1 MYPNSRIRTTWLAL
15 AGLLICLSVRT
26 GWAASADD
34 QFALAAAHYSAAR
47 WALAIDE
54 FETFLTAHASDPRC
68 EPVRFYLAECHVQ
81 KGTLPEARRWFD
93 EYLRQTPQGKYAQRA
108 EFRMGETEY
117 LAGDHESAK
126 VDLRRFW
133 QAHPDDE
140 LCAYAL
146 VYLGEMELEAQSA
159 QSAQE
164 VFAEC
169 LKRYPEGPLASECR
183 YGLARALESL
193 GDTEGSMRFYRYL
206 SEQAKETSLRDD
218 ALLRLA
224 ILQYHA
230 ADYVGARQS
239 LEQHVDRFPGSELA
253 AHARYWLGMTQLA
266 QGDHPAAADTLEA
279 AVQRYPQH
287 ELAAAMT
294 YAAAD
299 ALRRAQQ
306 PERAGKLCRRVLQD
320 WPKSEWA
327 DDSLNT
333 LIQLSWEGRRLDET
347 RQLATQFQEQYSDSE
362 LLPVVQ
368 QTLARAAIKDGDY
381 ADAVK
386 ALEPSADSPSADSV
400 TADSATAVERK
411 TEITP
416 ARESASEPS
425 AVGQI
430 APTTRD
436 TNQYYLALAL
446 LGESRY
452 QDALRTLEPLAA
464 IQSPA
469 ELVDGVRVARAAA
482 LLGLERYAEAVEPL
496 QTYLQAPTS
505 RADVERCRA
514 QLVVVF
520 ARLERWNDI
529 DPVLDAFRGEH
540 QDNDLYESTLEYL
553 AESAGGKGQRERGR
567 TWFAELGATAYQAA
581 RAAHGLAGEAWL
593 ESQRPE
599 QLNAAV
605 TTLDRLKQRFPTAPA
620 VPETALLVGQALER
634 AGRSQEALGLYRL
647 VVQTHCESTHYSAAL
662 LAAAR
667 VCDAQ
672 QLDGE
677 AESHLRKWLDAH
689 PAAPEREAA
698 LYQLAWVLVDQGH
711 DDDADQVFEQIRS
724 LGPAGTYWADA
735 TYRLA
740 ERAVR
745 VKDMQRAAALA
756 TEIAAS
762 RSAGRMVSYAIF
774 LQGQLAATNQRWDD
788 VLRSMERLQREY
800 PDSEL
805 KLSAEYWLA
814 EAHYR
819 LHQLAPARER
829 FDRLQQAAAG
839 RQEPWLAM
847 VPLRRAQVRAQE
859 GQWDEAFAIA
869 QTIAADYPE
878 FNQQHEVDYL
888 LGRYYM
894 NRAEFDNA
902 RGAYQRVLDS
912 PTGAQTETSAMA
924 QWMIGETHFMQR
936 DYHQAIKAYHR
947 VEVLHGFP
955 QWQAAA
961 LLQAGK
967 CHEMLGQWDE
977 ASKLYTQIL
986 RDYRDTRVA
995 EKANLRL
1002 RMAQQR
1008 TPAVQTR

>member
-1 MYPNSRIRTTWLAL
+1 MYPNSRIRMTLLAL
-15 AGLLICLSVRT
+15 LMCLAVRT

-34 QFALAAAHYSAAR
+34 QFALAAAHYSAGR

-54 FETFLTAHASDPRC
+54 FDTFLTAHATDDRC
-68 EPVRFYLAECHVQ
+68 ESVRFYLAECHVQ

-93 EYLRQTPQGKYAQRA
+93 EYLRQSPQGKYAQRA
-108 EFRMGETEY
+108 EFRLGETEY
-117 LAGDHESAK
+117 LAGDHEAAK
-126 VDLRRFW
+126 ENLRRFW

-146 VYLGEMELEAQSA
+146 VYLGEMGLESRNA

-164 VFAEC
+164 DFAEC

-183 YGLARALESL
+183 YGLARALETL
-193 GDTEGSMRFYRYL
+193 GDAEGSMRFYRFL
-206 SEQAKETSLRDD
+206 SEQANETSLRDD

-230 ADYVGARQS
+230 ADYLAARQS
-239 LEQHVDRFPGSELA
+239 LDQHVERFPGSELA

-266 QGDHPAAADTLEA
+266 QGDHSAAADTLEA
-279 AVQRYPQH
+279 AAQRNPQH

-306 PERAGKLCRRVLQD
+306 PERVDLLCRRVLKD

-327 DDSLNT
+327 DDSLHT

-347 RQLATQFQEQYSDSE
+347 RQLAEQFQQQYPHSE
-362 LLPVVQ
+362 LLPLVQ
-368 QTLARAAIKDGDY
+368 QTLARAAIKEGDY
-381 ADAVK
+381 ANAVK
-386 ALEPSADSPSADSV
+386 VLEPATDS
-400 TADSATAVERK
+400 SATAPQA
-411 TEITP
+411 T
-416 ARESASEPS
+416 
-425 AVGQI
+425 
-430 APTTRD
+430 D

-452 QDALRTLEPLAA
+452 QDALRALEPLSTVL
-464 IQSPA
+464 SPA

-496 QTYLQAPTS
+496 ETYLASPTS

-514 QLVVVF
+514 QLVVVL
-520 ARLERWNDI
+520 ARLERWEKI
-529 DPVLDAFRGEH
+529 DPVLDALRAEH
-540 QDNDLYESTLEYL
+540 DDNDQYDSTLEFL
-553 AESAGGKGQRERGR
+553 AESASGKGQRERAR
-567 TWFAELGATAYQAA
+567 NWFAELGTTASQAE

-593 ESQRPE
+593 ESQQPE
-599 QLNAAV
+599 RLDSAV
-605 TTLDRLKQRFPTAPA
+605 LTFKRLKQRFPTAPA
-620 VPETALLVGQALER
+620 VPESALLVGQALER

-647 VVQTHCESTHYSAAL
+647 VIEQHAESSHLPAAL

-667 VCDAQ
+667 VCDDQ
-672 QLDGE
+672 QLEAE
-677 AESHLRKWLDAH
+677 AESHLRQWLEAY
-689 PAAPEREAA
+689 PTAPEREAA
-698 LYQLAWVLVDQGH
+698 LYQLAWVLVDQGRE
-711 DDDADQVFEQIRS
+711 DDADEVFESVRS
-724 LGPAGTYWADA
+724 LGPSGAYWADA

-745 VKDMQRAAALA
+745 AKDLRRAEELA
-756 TEIAAS
+756 SEIAAS
-762 RSAGRMVSYAIF
+762 QAAGRMVSYAIF
-774 LQGQLAATNQRWDD
+774 LQGQLAATNQRWDE
-788 VLRSMERLQREY
+788 VLRTMERLHREY
-800 PDSEL
+800 PASEL
-805 KLSAEYWLA
+805 QLSADYWLA

-819 LHQLAPARER
+819 LHHLAESRER
-829 FDRLQQAAAG
+829 FDRLQQSATG
-839 RQEPWLAM
+839 RKEPWLAM
-847 VPLRRAQVRAQE
+847 VPLRRAQVRAQA

-869 QTIAADYPE
+869 QTIATDYPE

-894 NRAEFDNA
+894 NRAEFDHA
-902 RGAYQRVLDS
+902 RGAYQRVLES
-912 PTGAQTETSAMA
+912 PTGAQTETSAMS

-977 ASKLYTQIL
+977 AGKLYSQIL
-986 RDYRDTRVA
+986 RDYQGTRVA

-1008 TPAVQTR
+1008 TPTVQTR